1 MRSSKPGRKTL
12 SRDKLM
18 DLFEKMPTGAL
29 IIDQGHI
36 VFNDAA
42 EWLTGYRKD
51 EIASVDDWFRK
62 LYGIEHEKIR
72 LLYEADRA
80 AGFPAARDVT
90 ITRKDGS
97 IRVVEFT
104 GAGSD
109 LVVCILHDVT
119 DRYLAEERLRGSEQ
133 RFRAIADYTFDWEN
147 WIGPDGKLIWVNP
160 AVEKFTGL
168 TMDECMRIP
177 DFPLPLVH
185 ELDREEIRKC
195 FISAV
200 NGSSG
205 NDVEFRIR
213 RNDGSTKWVAVSW
226 QPIYNSDGLS
236 LGHRS
241 SIRDI
246 SERKWMEC
254 KLIRSN
260 DELERRVAER
270 TRELRNTIEALE
282 QEIATRKKLEHQLLQ
297 SQKMES
303 IGILAGGMAHEF
315 NNLLTAISG
324 CCEELQEET
333 DESDELSHSNI
344 AMIQSATKEAA
355 DLTRNLLAFGR
366 QQFINPKPVAVDD
379 VIADTRKLLV
389 RMLEENIHLSV
400 EHSSG
405 QLAVMA
411 DSGQLK
417 QVVVNLA
424 INARDAMPSGGNL
437 KIRTW
442 QTMLDEETARQHDLD
457 KPGSY
462 AVISVSDTGMGMDE
476 RIMDKIFEP
485 FFTTKEVGKGTGL
498 GLSIIYGIIK
508 QHNGSITVASTPGD
522 GTTFTIFLPRIESEI
537 KPKEPQEK
545 VPASGGAETV
555 LLVED
560 EELVRHFMEKALDR
574 AGYRVITARDGE
586 EAVAKFKQH
595 IQSISLIIS
604 DMVMPNKSGLE
615 MYAEISR
622 IKPQMKVLFVSGY
635 SSYLIE
641 NEGLTPDY
649 SDFITKPLSKND
661 LLRKTRELLDK
672 NLGGEQK
679 PVQDP

>member
-1 MRSSKPGRKTL
+1 MRSSKPGRKNL
-12 SRDKLM
+12 NRDKLTE
-18 DLFEKMPTGAL
+18 LFERMPTSAL
-29 IIDQGHI
+29 LIERDQI
-36 VFNDAA
+36 VINEAA
-42 EWLTGYRKD
+42 ERLSGYRKD
-51 EIASVDDWFRK
+51 EIASVDDWFKK
-62 LYGIEHEKIR
+62 LHPTEPEKCR
-72 LLYEADRA
+72 RLYEADRE
-80 AGFPAARDVT
+80 AGFPAAREVT

-97 IRVVEFT
+97 IRFAELT
-104 GAGSD
+104 CAGSG

-119 DRYLAEERLRGSEQ
+119 DRYLAEERLRGSER
-133 RFRAIADYTFDWEN
+133 RFRAIADYTCDWEN
-147 WIGPDGKLIWVNP
+147 WFGPDGKLIWVNP
-160 AVEKFTGL
+160 AVEKVTGL
-168 TMDECMRIP
+168 TIDECMRIP
-177 DFPLPLVH
+177 NFPLPLVH
-185 ELDREEIRKC
+185 HDDREEIRKR
-195 FISAV
+195 FISAI

-205 NDVEFRIR
+205 DDVEFRIL
-213 RNDGSTKWVAVSW
+213 RNDGSTKRVTASW
-226 QPIYNSDGLS
+226 QPIYNSDGMS

-246 SERKWMEC
+246 SERKWMGCE
-254 KLIRSN
+254 LTRSN
-260 DELERRVAER
+260 EELERRVEER
-270 TRELRNTIEALE
+270 TRELRNTIEALQ
-282 QEIATRKKLEHQLLQ
+282 QEIATRKKLENQLLQ

-303 IGILAGGMAHEF
+303 IGILAGGVAHEF

-333 DESDELSHSNI
+333 DENDELSHSNI
-344 AMIQSATKEAA
+344 AMIQAATKEAA
-355 DLTRNLLAFGR
+355 ELTRNLLAFGR
-366 QQFINPKPVAVDD
+366 QQFINPKPVAVND

-389 RMLEENIHLSV
+389 RMLEETIHLSV
-400 EHSSG
+400 ELSNG
-405 QLAVMA
+405 QLVVMA

-417 QVVVNLA
+417 QVIVNLA
-424 INARDAMPSGGNL
+424 INARDAMPSGGHL

-442 QTMLDEETARQHDLD
+442 QAMLDEAAARESDLK

-462 AVISVSDTGMGMDE
+462 AVISISDTGMGMDE

-485 FFTTKEVGKGTGL
+485 FFTTKEAGKGTGL

-508 QHNGSITVASTPGD
+508 QHNGSITVASKPGD

-537 KPKEPQEK
+537 KPQEPQEK
-545 VPASGGAETV
+545 VPAPGGAETV

-560 EELVRHFMEKALDR
+560 EELVRHFMEKTLDR

-586 EAVAKFKQH
+586 EAIVKFKQH

-615 MYAEISR
+615 MYHEISR
-622 IKPQMKVLFVSGY
+622 IRPRMKVLFVSGY

-641 NEGLTPDY
+641 NEGLSPDY

-672 NLGGEQK
+672 NLAGEQE
-679 PVQDP
+679 PAQDL